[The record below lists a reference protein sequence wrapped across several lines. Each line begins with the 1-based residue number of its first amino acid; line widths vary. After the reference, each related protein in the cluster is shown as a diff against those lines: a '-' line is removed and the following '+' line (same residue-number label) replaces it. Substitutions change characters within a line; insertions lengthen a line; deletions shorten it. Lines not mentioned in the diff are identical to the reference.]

1 MKKAAVIAFL
11 LLLLFTASV
20 LSAQVTWLKGSLE
33 DARMAQEKAIA
44 TDMGGAN
51 TEYFKSQL
59 KKIQAEIE
67 KRKK

>member
-1 MKKAAVIAFL
+1 VNW
-11 LLLLFTASV
+11 SV
-20 LSAQVTWLKGSLE
+20 LATVYEALGRLE

-51 TEYFKSQL
+51 TENFKSQL